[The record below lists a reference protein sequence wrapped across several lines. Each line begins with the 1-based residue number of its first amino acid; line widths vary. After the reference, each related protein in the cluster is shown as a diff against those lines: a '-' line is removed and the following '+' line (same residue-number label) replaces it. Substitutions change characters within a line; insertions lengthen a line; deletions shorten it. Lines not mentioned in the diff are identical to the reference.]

1 MAVDAMTPT
10 AAVPAAPAE
19 AGGAADSMTTQAP
32 GQAAGSSPA
41 GSSISD
47 LAATS
52 QSQLQDMS
60 AVAAIQMEF
69 AMKQNL
75 IQAIEKMVTNTAS
88 FIKNSTQDATK

>member
-1 MAVDAMTPT
+1 MATSAVGPG
-10 AAVPAAPAE
+10 AVPAAPAGP
-19 AGGAADSMTTQAP
+19 AAPADGATTQA
-32 GQAAGSSPA
+32 AGGSPA
-41 GSSISD
+41 GSSIND

-52 QSQLQDMS
+52 QSQLQDMA

-88 FIKNSTQDATK
+88 FIKNSTSDATK